1 MPLSRKCVSGW
12 LSFGLLGVSHV
23 AFAQSVV
30 GAEPQAE
37 PAAPPPN
44 PSAVTSAPQPS
55 EARTLPAGLSRS
67 WDDPDPGPT
76 PEPSVEP
83 EHRSVAPAARREA
96 GYRDHPFHFELIFGG
111 DTRVG
116 ELGMAFEYALGD
128 ALSLGVGVGSN
139 GYGAEWAA
147 NARLRPIWWRTPTGS
162 FFQALT
168 LEGSVSRATQ
178 TSGEVNLG
186 PGCEEEC
193 TDTNVVPQT
202 VYWSQAELG
211 WEGMI
216 RNGFSF
222 RASSGIANAIGSR
235 VWRCES
241 PTAAYCNVP
250 ARQYFVQTFALGV
263 AF

>member
-1 MPLSRKCVSGW
+1 MGQMTSCVSAW

-30 GAEPQAE
+30 DAEPQAE
-37 PAAPPPN
+37 PAAP
-44 PSAVTSAPQPS
+44 
-55 EARTLPAGLSRS
+55 PAGLSRS
-67 WDDPDPGPT
+67 WDDPDPEPT

-83 EHRSVAPAARREA
+83 EHRSVAPAARRAA

-116 ELGMAFEYALGD
+116 ELGIALEYALGD
-128 ALSLGVGVGSN
+128 ALSLGAGVGTN
-139 GYGAEWAA
+139 GFGAEWAA

-202 VYWSQAELG
+202 VYWSQAEVG

-241 PTAAYCNVP
+241 PTATYCNVP